1 MELLMTTIDLGSLT
15 ISNSQI
21 LNFSTDEIK
30 ASVKKFLEEE
40 FLKRHFQNVK
50 KQETETEIDCGFNK
64 TEFVETLGEIK
75 SGKAFE
81 TAKPISDLFDKMNNE
96 W

>member
-1 MELLMTTIDLGSLT
+1 MELIMTTINLGNLT

-40 FLKRHFQNVK
+40 FLKRNFQNVK
-50 KQETETEIDCGFNK
+50 KQEIEIDCGFNK
-64 TEFVETLGEIK
+64 MEFVETLEEIK
-75 SGKAFE
+75 SGKAFK

>member
-1 MELLMTTIDLGSLT
+1 MELIMTTINLGSLT

-21 LNFSTDEIK
+21 LNFSTDEIR

-40 FLKRHFQNVK
+40 FLKRHFPKINQ
-50 KQETETEIDCGFNK
+50 QESTVDCDFNE
-64 TEFVETLGEIK
+64 TEFVETLKEIK
-75 SGKAFE
+75 SGEAFK
-81 TAKPISDLFDKMNNE
+81 TAKPIGDLFYKMDKE

>member
-1 MELLMTTIDLGSLT
+1 MELIMTTINLGNLT

-40 FLKRHFQNVK
+40 FLKRNFQNVK
-50 KQETETEIDCGFNK
+50 KQEIEIDCGFNK
-64 TEFVETLGEIK
+64 IEFVETLREIK
-75 SGKAFE
+75 SGKAFK

>member
-1 MELLMTTIDLGSLT
+1 MTTIDLGSVT

-40 FLKRHFQNVK
+40 FLKRDLHNIRK
-50 KQETETEIDCGFNK
+50 KENDIDCGFDK
-64 TEFVETLGEIK
+64 TQFVETLKEIK
-75 SGKAFE
+75 SREAFK
-81 TAKPISDLFDKMNNE
+81 TAKPIGDLFDKIEKE

>member
-1 MELLMTTIDLGSLT
+1 MELIMTTIDLGSLT

-50 KQETETEIDCGFNK
+50 KQESEIDCAFNK

>member
-1 MELLMTTIDLGSLT
+1 MTTINLGNLT

-40 FLKRHFQNVK
+40 FIKRHFQNVK
-50 KQETETEIDCGFNK
+50 KQEIEIDCGFNK
-64 TEFVETLGEIK
+64 IEFVETLGEIK
-75 SGKAFE
+75 SGKAFK